1 MTGGRGKRGGGR
13 PRDPNSG
20 DEPESFADWVEGRD
34 DVKPI
39 TRRSVSTAKARP
51 STPRLRSK
59 PKSKSKPATAPPHF
73 HRPLEGEPLL
83 GHHSSVRK
91 RELGRLRAGSIRPE
105 GSIDLHGRDR
115 SSAREH
121 LTARVAAARHQRLR
135 CVLVIHGRGHHSES
149 GEAVLRRAVPGWL
162 DAPPLRDDVL
172 AFAPAQP
179 ADGGAG
185 ATYLLLR

>member
-1 MTGGRGKRGGGR
+1 
-13 PRDPNSG
+13 
-20 DEPESFADWVEGRD
+20 
-34 DVKPI
+34 VKPI
-39 TRRSVSTAKARP
+39 AGRSVAAPKARP

-59 PKSKSKPATAPPHF
+59 PKPAIARAHF

-91 RELGRLRAGSIRPE
+91 RELGQLRAGRVRPDR
-105 GSIDLHGRDR
+105 SIDLHGRDK

-121 LTARVAAARHQRLR
+121 LTARVAAARRQRLR

-149 GEAVLRRAVPGWL
+149 GEAILRRAMPGWL